1 MESLAGAISTIY
13 FMFIQNLFSHKV
25 RDTDNHSCIF
35 YYESRSA
42 FSSRFNQLLSHL
54 LYIFLRECSR
64 HLTDQPASYPWQVE
78 FTFHKW
84 STTTRVEKLSG
95 SALASVNVVYS
106 MENIV
111 QFAKRKDWLSCI
123 LCICV
128 ESCCR
133 IVCRKQS
140 DVHMIINCFSK
151 MIYCVSEQL

>member
-1 MESLAGAISTIY
+1 M
-13 FMFIQNLFSHKV
+13 
-25 RDTDNHSCIF
+25 
-35 YYESRSA
+35 
-42 FSSRFNQLLSHL
+42 
-54 LYIFLRECSR
+54 
-64 HLTDQPASYPWQVE
+64 
-78 FTFHKW
+78 
-84 STTTRVEKLSG
+84 EKLSG

-111 QFAKRKDWLSCI
+111 QFAKGKDWLSCI

-151 MIYCVSEQL
+151 MIYCVSEQLQTRLHTVHSRKINARAKLMAELKFMAVAET